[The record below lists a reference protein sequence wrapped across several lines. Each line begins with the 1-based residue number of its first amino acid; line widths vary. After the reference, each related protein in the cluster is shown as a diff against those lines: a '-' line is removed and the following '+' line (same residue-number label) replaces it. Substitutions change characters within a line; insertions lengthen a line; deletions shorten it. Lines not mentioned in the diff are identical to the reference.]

1 MCARGPS
8 APDGARVGID
18 EDGEEREAVE
28 DKVED
33 GPAVARD
40 AAERGGRD
48 VRAALAEEGEEIDGD
63 EGRAGD
69 AKCGREEGH
78 REVCGT
84 CLRVCVSCGWM
95 GTYG

>member
-1 MCARGPS
+1 M
-8 APDGARVGID
+8 
-18 EDGEEREAVE
+18 
-28 DKVED
+28 
-33 GPAVARD
+33 
-40 AAERGGRD
+40 
-48 VRAALAEEGEEIDGD
+48 RAALAEEGEEIDGD